1 MKLIEHARQ
10 FFALARTS
18 LTITLFSTIQKPLL
32 SSHPGDAS
40 SCFRFGPRFPP
51 MNKAYNAFLLE
62 IGEQVADEMGIKD
75 IVHRGVY
82 TCLGGPNFETVAEL
96 RMLRMIGVDA
106 VGQWS
111 KVFILQFS
119 IDSLSA
125 NYSAAHSISTIAILF
140 YFQACLRFM
149 KWSLPG
155 TATWSS
161 LLSVWSRINAAP
173 IMRITK
179 KRITKKWWT

>member
-1 MKLIEHARQ
+1 
-10 FFALARTS
+10 
-18 LTITLFSTIQKPLL
+18 
-32 SSHPGDAS
+32 
-40 SCFRFGPRFPP
+40 

-75 IVHRGVY
+75 TVHRGVY

-111 KVFILQFS
+111 KGFILQFS

-125 NYSAAHSISTIAILF
+125 NYSAAHSISTIAILL

-149 KWSLPG
+149 K
-155 TATWSS
+155 
-161 LLSVWSRINAAP
+161 
-173 IMRITK
+173 
-179 KRITKKWWT
+179 